1 MPVKIHKLKINRE
14 QIDKVPIPKVPDIY
28 LELIENKKK
37 VKQDIVNTEYIP
49 PAEQPPMSVS
59 LESLLDN
66 KKSPLARNYSMSDT
80 PSESSK
86 PDVDIYDAFSQ
97 TSDGCE
103 KSEHSDTPIYTRKVN
118 ADTTPHS
125 KETDSIY
132 RAFDDSTA
140 SVSGNHA
147 DRSNAVRI
155 ERPKLAEL
163 NIQEKIIPDINR
175 METHVELNDKKREL
189 LLQFDLIKAR
199 HNNEI
204 QLPNY
209 TMNSDYN
216 VMKTTYDN
224 LIRNLHITKSA
235 NTYKKVFRISLYL
248 IEYGMGKYLKFDMN
262 GYAAYQME
270 SMDEY
275 DKLLIEIG
283 EKSYISGST
292 DMPAEFQLAM
302 MVILNTVTF
311 VFLKMLEKK
320 GMSMLASQFQ
330 TMATSVSKAASEK
343 EQPKKGRM
351 KKPDID
357 LESIPRVG

>member
-1 MPVKIHKLKINRE
+1 MPVVKIHKLKINRE

-37 VKQDIVNTEYIP
+37 VKQDIVNTEYVP
-49 PAEQPPMSVS
+49 PSVEPPMSVS

-66 KKSPLARNYSMSDT
+66 KKSPLARNYSMSDA

-86 PDVDIYDAFSQ
+86 PDVDIYDASSQ
-97 TSDGCE
+97 SSGGYE
-103 KSEHSDTPIYTRKVN
+103 RSERSDTPIRIPEAT
-118 ADTTPHS
+118 ADTQPQR
-125 KETDSIY
+125 KDTDSIY
-132 RAFDDSTA
+132 KAFDDSTA
-140 SVSGNHA
+140 SVNRIHP
-147 DRSNAVRI
+147 VRI
-155 ERPKLAEL
+155 DRPKLSEL
-163 NIQEKIIPDINR
+163 NMQDKVAPDINR
-175 METHVELNDKKREL
+175 MNTETHVELNDKKREL

-199 HNNEI
+199 HNNDV

-216 VMKTTYDN
+216 VMKNTYDN
-224 LIRNLHITKSA
+224 LVRNLHITKSA
-235 NTYKKVFRISLYL
+235 NTYKKVFRLSLYL
-248 IEYGMGKYLKFDMN
+248 IEYGMGKYLKFDME

-270 SMDEY
+270 SMDDYE
-275 DKLLIEIG
+275 KLLIEIG

-330 TMATSVSKAASEK
+330 TMANTASNVASG
-343 EQPKKGRM
+343 EQPRKGRM
-351 KKPDID
+351 KKPNID